1 MQLNFELFL
10 QIAGLLLGL
19 LYLWWE
25 YRADKRMWLVSV
37 VMPMVSM
44 VLYFRKGLYA
54 DFAIN
59 IYYLAIAAY
68 GYAVWTF
75 GSSRK
80 KSEEKKPLPIRHV
93 TGRVVAGCT
102 GVLALLWGALYLW
115 LRYLTDSTVPVPDAF
130 TTAASIVG
138 MWLLARKYV
147 EQWIC
152 WIVVDMVCVALYAYK
167 QIPFY
172 AVLYGIY
179 TVIALFGY
187 AKWRRMARTSS
198 TD

>member
-1 MQLNFELFL
+1 
-10 QIAGLLLGL
+10 
-19 LYLWWE
+19 
-25 YRADKRMWLVSV
+25 
-37 VMPMVSM
+37 MPMVSM

-80 KSEEKKPLPIRHV
+80 KNKERNHSHP
-93 TGRVVAGCT
+93 TCDMAVVAGCA
-102 GVLALLWGALYLW
+102 GVLALLWGVLYLW

-152 WIVVDMVCVALYAYK
+152 WILVDIVCGSLC
-167 QIPFY
+167 I
-172 AVLYGIY
+172 
-179 TVIALFGY
+179 
-187 AKWRRMARTSS
+187 
-198 TD
+198 